1 MHAHVD
7 VFHLISPKAEKTQTF
22 VTEKFALIIAS
33 YHDFIYDSVML
44 KKDDIDASNEYVN
57 SWRGNQTPPTVS

>member
-7 VFHLISPKAEKTQTF
+7 VFHLISLKAEKNSN
-22 VTEKFALIIAS
+22 VCDRKFALIIAS

-44 KKDDIDASNEYVN
+44 KNDDSDASNEYVN
-57 SWRGNQTPPTVS
+57 SWRRNQTAPTVS